1 MMNSLM
7 EIQEKLMQEKISKRQ
22 KELPLEPKQEVI
34 EDIPEIKQK
43 VVKEPPTIKP
53 ETETAFEMDT
63 VKAAGV
69 TEEDILKFR
78 KPKSE
83 GGRGT
88 SEEFRKALKGRNPE
102 LQELANKV
110 KEGKIPV
117 QEYRS
122 RADEVRPIRLVS
134 EVPEP
139 ATNKEIVSALN
150 SKQRQNPIIGLNATI
165 PEKDIVEVRL
175 NIPAYTDY
183 DVWIP
188 TIRHS
193 GKEKYKAAVRI
204 KNVEFIQP
212 ESSGSRKALRIAQ
225 GGEKNPFAV
234 MKGEY
239 VDGSDDELFNMAK
252 EAFDSK
258 LWTQV
263 GYDPIK
269 RGFFYARE
277 TGEPI
282 LSAEEVIQVGHLVL
296 AKKAVKGKVED
307 FAFNQGGL
315 AVSDLE
321 EFASKLIGRQ
331 GEPLILD
338 ENVGE
343 NTGEVTKVGRPK
355 KRTPKGETVSEKSTT
370 IEIDGKHY
378 NLPTIY
384 GNKRYSDF
392 VLKRALIEGVI
403 KETSVHD
410 SREEAEEAAERR
422 SKGLNQGGTMLG
434 QQTEMAFMN
443 EGGMKDDGGKTEPT
457 SGNKVPSGSLEEE
470 VADDIPAMLS
480 EGEFVFPADVVR
492 YIGLGTLMK
501 MRQDAKQGLKMM
513 EKMGQLGNPEE
524 AEIPDDIPFGM
535 ADLVVISGEME
546 DKEKKA
552 EGGAVGLQEGGMPTK
567 QPDPEFYESDAYKR
581 YQDDEGFTAQVM
593 TEASDGTVFGNPSLA
608 RAYDEYLKTKRD
620 EPRGGGSLLDDPR
633 FQTGDSGQD
642 PTTYTE
648 EEAQQIKESLQD
660 TIVPA
665 DIEIKRLVNPED
677 PEDFIM
683 HPFKD
688 GEPLTPI
695 PEGYVIDDTPLE
707 EQYGTLPRRG
717 RDTGD
722 SGGSDDGE
730 AADRTIFDKM
740 EDAQKEIDKL
750 KDIPES
756 IDTDILSQMAGKGNR
771 YTLTA
776 NGKPISLQ
784 KDTFDSLVR
793 DYEALQ
799 KVEGVKKMSFAD
811 YYNLPTFTK
820 VGFAL
825 QTNFGIKPSVAQ
837 VNAAIEKAKTNPRAV
852 IGPISAIINSISPN
866 ADGSK
871 IDSGYIKERSVRL
884 QSINNLNSL
893 LEGNSPYEV
902 NAQGALTSKGYD
914 QYLKDRFSI
923 SGAKFDDDPTKGIF
937 SNFLSGTRRNK
948 NDGTIEIFSK
958 GKFVPLTANI
968 LKGLEENR
976 QKTTTRRLTTQ
987 SLLAK
992 NPLAKATVKKDPT
1005 LKDPTSEQ
1013 IEATNRDLAARKK
1026 AAEAAEAEKRRKEE
1040 EAQAVEE
1047 QRIKDEERMRQSQ
1060 IRTGGDSSGSGGRGG
1075 DGNRSGTAG
1084 SGVDMSYQG
1093 EFTGVSTPTPKTDTY
1108 ADLTGNPFGDRGRT
1122 QTSTYTSPSYSEL
1135 TGNPFG
1141 RSKGG
1146 LAKMYVGG
1154 VPTKP
1159 MKPQRLKKGG
1169 LAKPKAKPKK
1179 MKKGGLASSRKK

>member
-1 MMNSLM
+1 MVNPFFKQLTKGSKVKVDPTELLKKKFG
-7 EIQEKLMQEKISKRQ
+7 KLVKED
-22 KELPLEPKQEVI
+22 ELPLEAPVTPVTKKE
-34 EDIPEIKQK
+34 

-122 RADEVRPIRLVS
+122 RADEIRPIRLVS
-134 EVPEP
+134 EVPKP

-150 SKQRQNPIIGLNATI
+150 SKQRQNPIIGLNGTI

-188 TIRHS
+188 TIRHN

-212 ESSGSRKALRIAQ
+212 DSSGSRKALRIAQ

-252 EAFDSK
+252 EAFDSRI
-258 LWTQV
+258 WTQV

-296 AKKAVKGKVED
+296 AKKAVKGNADD
-307 FAFNQGGL
+307 FDFNQGGL

-321 EFASKLIGRQ
+321 EFASKLIAPKGIS
-331 GEPLILD
+331 LILD

-343 NTGEVTKVGRPK
+343 DTGEVTKIGRPK

-392 VLKRALIEGVI
+392 VLKRALIEGII

-410 SREEAEEAAERR
+410 SREEAEEAAEKR
-422 SKGLNQGGTMLG
+422 SKGLNQGGTAMKD
-434 QQTEMAFMN
+434 QMQMAFMN
-443 EGGMKDDGGKTEPT
+443 EGGMKDDGGETEPT
-457 SGNKVPSGSLEEE
+457 SGNKVPSGSLKEE

-492 YIGLGTLMK
+492 YIGLETLMK

-524 AEIPDDIPFGM
+524 AELPDDIPFGR
-535 ADLVVISGEME
+535 ADLVVVSGEMK

-552 EGGAVGLQEGGMPTK
+552 EGGVVGL
-567 QPDPEFYESDAYKR
+567 A
-581 YQDDEGFTAQVM
+581 
-593 TEASDGTVFGNPSLA
+593 N
-608 RAYDEYLKTKRD
+608 
-620 EPRGGGSLLDDPR
+620 GGSLFDDPR
-633 FQTGDSGQD
+633 FQTATTRQPD
-642 PTTYTE
+642 PTVYTPE
-648 EEAQQIKESLQD
+648 EEGDIKGALDEPLQPTDIQIKK
-660 TIVPA
+660 I
-665 DIEIKRLVNPED
+665 INPSNPD
-677 PEDFIM
+677 DFM
-683 HPFKD
+683 MWSFDKE
-688 GEPLTPI
+688 GNPLYPL
-695 PEGYVIDDTPLE
+695 PEGYVVDDTPVE
-707 EQYGTLPRRG
+707 DSYSNIISRREQPTES
-717 RDTGD
+717 DSGD
-722 SGGSDDGE
+722 SGRMVDPRDSAGMTLPKADEFIDSDQYIDADGKKE
-730 AADRTIFDKM
+730 YGLFSRGRPIRLQKTTLDNLTM
-740 EDAQKEIDKL
+740 EYNKL
-750 KDIPES
+750 KQIQP
-756 IDTDILSQMAGKGNR
+756 N
-771 YTLTA
+771 LTFE
-776 NGKPISLQ
+776 Q
-784 KDTFDSLVR
+784 
-793 DYEALQ
+793 
-799 KVEGVKKMSFAD
+799 
-811 YYNLPTFTK
+811 YYNLPTYDKVRFSLRSSLGRDPDRKEIDAAIRQAQQSPTGLISFLNPVVGAIKSFLSPDASGGFTDKEYKEQRDKRDEAVRKLTNLADPRTKSPYKTDEEGKISDAEYQKYKADIALESQAKFPSTGK
-820 VGFAL
+820 VGKVDDFLLGIRRDPNKPNEPPKIMTPQGVQDLTADAL
-825 QTNFGIKPSVAQ
+825 GR
-837 VNAAIEKAKTNPRAV
+837 IEK
-852 IGPISAIINSISPN
+852 
-866 ADGSK
+866 
-871 IDSGYIKERSVRL
+871 
-884 QSINNLNSL
+884 
-893 LEGNSPYEV
+893 
-902 NAQGALTSKGYD
+902 
-914 QYLKDRFSI
+914 
-923 SGAKFDDDPTKGIF
+923 
-937 SNFLSGTRRNK
+937 
-948 NDGTIEIFSK
+948 
-958 GKFVPLTANI
+958 
-968 LKGLEENR
+968 NR
-976 QKTTTRRLTTQ
+976 QEQQNINQRLD
-987 SLLAK
+987 A
-992 NPLAKATVKKDPT
+992 AD
-1005 LKDPTSEQ
+1005 
-1013 IEATNRDLAARKK
+1013 RDRQ
-1026 AAEAAEAEKRRKEE
+1026 ERGFGPMSVQEREEKRQEE
-1040 EAQAVEE
+1040 F
-1047 QRIKDEERMRQSQ
+1047 
-1060 IRTGGDSSGSGGRGG
+1060 TGFDSSGNFIGPT
-1075 DGNRSGTAG
+1075 DPGTAA
-1084 SGVDMSYQG
+1084 MNR
-1093 EFTGVSTPTPKTDTY
+1093 F
-1108 ADLTGNPFGDRGRT
+1108 
-1122 QTSTYTSPSYSEL
+1122 
-1135 TGNPFG
+1135 
-1141 RSKGG
+1141 
-1146 LAKMYVGG
+1146 YVGG

-1169 LAKPKAKPKK
+1169 IASPKAKPKR